1 MSKDLP
7 KQKVL
12 IVDDAPANIRLLWE
26 MVKSEYEVSV
36 AISGDE
42 ALEILKTDH
51 QCLPDLILLDI
62 MMPGMDGYEV
72 CRKLKADNRT
82 RSIPVIFITAKNL
95 ESDEK
100 MGLELGAV
108 DYITKPFRPAIVKA
122 RIRTHLEV
130 KQHKDNLEDLVEKR
144 TAELIKL
151 NEQLMKD
158 IAERERAEE
167 QLRLARSE
175 EIQLLEMTT
184 ALSFELNLLRLL
196 AKIMDTTKELLT
208 ADRCTLF
215 IFDEKTDELWS
226 QVAQGLEIKEIRFP
240 SNLGIAGTVF
250 TSGETINI
258 RDAYTDQRFNP
269 EVDKKTGY
277 RTRSILCMPIKN
289 KNDQII
295 GVTQV
300 LNKKGG
306 PFTEMDERRLRAFSA
321 QASIALE
328 NAKLFEDIL
337 NMKNYNESILES
349 MSNGMIS
356 LDADKNVVKCNSAAL
371 RILREEPDAM
381 IDDPSAAD
389 RIKSVF
395 SEANPWIQDAVG
407 NVIETGKTDLTV
419 DTDLVLSDKKNI
431 SVNLNVVP
439 LINVQNQF
447 IGAMLVLED
456 ITTEKRL
463 KSTIARYM
471 TKEVADKLLE
481 DREAVLGGQ
490 IRETTVLFSD
500 IRSFTTISEKI
511 GPKKT
516 VSLLNEYF
524 SVMVDIIFRYEGILD
539 KYIGD
544 AMMAVFGAP
553 FSTGEDSDRAVR
565 TAIDMLAALEEFN
578 RHRKTVSS
586 YPVNIGIGI
595 NTDRILSGNI
605 GSLKRMDYTVI
616 GDGVNLASRLEEA
629 NKIYGTNILVSEFT
643 YKKLKNS
650 YACREIDLIR
660 VRGKTTPVGIYQI
673 IGYKDAK
680 SLTNLAG
687 FFEQFQEGL
696 TCYRRREW
704 KKGIEH
710 FTRALDLNENDTV
723 SRLYIERCRYFI
735 LHPTADDWDNVW
747 IMGAK

>member
-42 ALEILKTDH
+42 ALEILTDH

-72 CRKLKADNRT
+72 CRRLKADNRT

-95 ESDEK
+95 EADETK
-100 MGLELGAV
+100 GLDLGAV

-122 RIRTHLEV
+122 RIRTQLEV
-130 KQHKDNLEDLVEKR
+130 KQHRDNLEDLVEKR

-167 QLRLARSE
+167 QLRQARSE

-215 IFDEKTDELWS
+215 IFDENTNELWS
-226 QVAQGLEIKEIRFP
+226 QVAQGLEIKEIRFS

-250 TSGETINI
+250 TGGKTINI
-258 RDAYTDQRFNP
+258 RDAYTDPRFNP

-381 IDDPSAAD
+381 IDDPTAAE

-395 SEANPWIQDAVG
+395 SKANPWIQDAVDK
-407 NVIETGKTDLTV
+407 VIKTGKTDLAM
-419 DTDLVLSDKKNI
+419 DTDLSLTEGSSI
-431 SVNLNVVP
+431 SVNVSVIP
-439 LINVQNQF
+439 LINIQNQF

-463 KSTIARYM
+463 KGTIARYM

-490 IRETTVLFSD
+490 IQETTVLFSD
-500 IRSFTTISEKI
+500 IRSFTTISERI
-511 GPKKT
+511 GPKRT

-544 AMMAVFGAP
+544 AMLAVFGAP
-553 FSTGEDSDRAVR
+553 FSTGEDPDRAVR
-565 TAIDMLAALEEFN
+565 TAIDMLTALEKFN
-578 RHRKTVSS
+578 RQRKTAASE
-586 YPVNIGIGI
+586 PVNIGIGI

-643 YKKLKNS
+643 YKKLNNS
-650 YACREIDLIR
+650 YACREIDMIR

-680 SLTNLAG
+680 PLKNIEGIL
-687 FFEQFQEGL
+687 EQFQEGL
-696 TCYRRREW
+696 ACYRSREW
-704 KKGIEH
+704 KKGIKH
-710 FTRALDLNENDTV
+710 FTRALNLNKNDTV
-723 SRLYIERCRYFI
+723 SQLYIERCRYFL
-735 LHPTADDWDNVW
+735 LHPPADDWDNVW
-747 IMGAK
+747 IMKSK